1 MMSNNDERF
10 IMGRKERDIRPVY
23 WDDEKDCLAV
33 LDQRKLPH
41 SEEWLEIRELSEL
54 EDAIKSLSIRGAPLL
69 GIAAAYGVY
78 VGIRKYKG
86 DKKGF
91 LKELNGVI
99 SRISDTRPT
108 AINLFSALRRAQE
121 VGRFVYRFDIEHIK
135 MKLLG
140 LGDRILGE
148 EEECSRSIAR
158 NGADILEANVR
169 ILTHCNTGVLAAGGV
184 GTALGVIYE
193 AHRRGYVEEVL
204 VDETRPL
211 LQGARLTTWEL
222 TRWEIPFRL
231 LVDGAAPYAMQ
242 EKMVDVVIVGAD
254 RIVRNGDVANKIGT
268 YSLAVSA
275 HKHRIPFIVA
285 APTSSFDLSILE
297 GNDIPIE
304 HRNDAEITQFAGTAI
319 APKETKTFNPAF
331 DITPAELITAI
342 VTERGVIENPDKY
355 KIADHISGALDADYG
370 ALM

>member
-1 MMSNNDERF
+1 
-10 IMGRKERDIRPVY
+10 MGAKEGFRPVY
-23 WDDEKDCLAV
+23 WDDGKDCLAV

-41 SEEWLEIRELSEL
+41 SEEWLEICELSEL
-54 EDAIKSLSIRGAPLL
+54 EDAIKGLAIRGAPLL

-78 VGIRKYKG
+78 IGIRNYTG
-86 DKKGF
+86 DKNGF
-91 LKELNGVI
+91 LKELSVVI
-99 SRISDTRPT
+99 SRIANTRPT
-108 AINLFSALRRAQE
+108 AINLFSSLRRAQE
-121 VGRFVYRFDIEHIK
+121 VGRFINQFDIEHIK
-135 MKLLG
+135 IKLLG

-148 EEECSRSIAR
+148 EEECSRAIAR
-158 NGADILEANVR
+158 NGADILQTNVR
-169 ILTHCNTGVLAAGGV
+169 ILTHCNTGALAAGGV
-184 GTALGVIYE
+184 GTALGIIYE
-193 AHRRGYVEEVL
+193 AHRRGYIEEVL

-222 TRWEIPFRL
+222 LRWGIPFRL

-242 EKMVDVVIVGAD
+242 QKMVDVVIVGAD

-275 HKHRIPFIVA
+275 HRHRIPFIVA

-297 GNDIPIE
+297 GADIPIE
-304 HRNDAEITQFAGTAI
+304 QRDDTEITRFAGNDI
-319 APKETKTFNPAF
+319 APQKTNTFNPAF

-342 VTERGVIENPDKY
+342 VTERGVIEKPDKY
-355 KIADHISGALDADYG
+355 KIADHISGALNADYD